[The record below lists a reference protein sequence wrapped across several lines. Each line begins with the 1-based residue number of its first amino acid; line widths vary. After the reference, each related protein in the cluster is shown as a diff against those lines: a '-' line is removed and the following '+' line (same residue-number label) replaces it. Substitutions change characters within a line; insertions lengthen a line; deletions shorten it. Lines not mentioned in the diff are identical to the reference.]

1 MREFV
6 DGVLVPGKVVL
17 LIVLLVWSRGSAGQA
32 PIWAEQEIVAPRRS
46 AGDGVLFRKVR
57 GYLAATCVAVLG
69 ENKYEAGNS
78 YAGSLD
84 LWLSGRNQGVLRRIK
99 DWR

>member
-17 LIVLLVWSRGSAGQA
+17 LIVLLFWSRGSAGQA
-32 PIWAEQEIVAPRRS
+32 PIWAEQEIVAPRTS

-84 LWLSGRNQGVLRRIK
+84 LWLSDQEPRLAARK
-99 DWR
+99 